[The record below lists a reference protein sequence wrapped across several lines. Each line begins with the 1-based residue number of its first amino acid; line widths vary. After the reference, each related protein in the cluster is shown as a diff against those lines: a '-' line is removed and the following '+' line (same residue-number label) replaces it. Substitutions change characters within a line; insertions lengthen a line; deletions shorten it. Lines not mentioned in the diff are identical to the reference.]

1 MTMNTDTA
9 TPETLLV
16 HGPRIELLRRQ
27 AVGMPSVFLDAP
39 GLCDLELLLGRGY
52 FPLCGYATRREYESI
67 LDDGRLPDGTVW
79 PIPITL
85 PLSGELAR
93 GLSPGD
99 AVSLRD
105 PEGFM
110 LAVLRVAETW
120 RPDLCREALAV
131 FGTDDPSRHP
141 GVERLFRRQGTWYA
155 AGGVEGVAFPQHYD
169 FRGLRRT
176 PAQTRDLFATRGWR
190 RVLGY
195 QDATPLHR
203 MHREM
208 LLTAAAEQGARLFIS
223 PLTPPSLFTEV
234 GAFPAVRCY
243 EHFVRHMPRDV
254 ALLGLTP
261 LYSRGAGPRGALLQA
276 IVNRN
281 YGCTHFLVHENH
293 DDPFPGDAPFYPPW
307 AALEALEAMGSLD
320 APEGLDAPESSESP
334 DSMDAGRGRLDIVPV
349 AVRPRRYVPAFSL
362 YLEPREIKADIE
374 SEAVSHADLTAR
386 LGRGEDIPEW
396 YAFPEVLRELLRTH
410 PTPAHLGFTLFL
422 TGLSGAGKSTLAKVL
437 SIRLLECQDR
447 PVSLLD
453 GDIVRRHLSS
463 ELTFSKE
470 HRNLNVQ
477 RIGYVASEITK
488 NRGIALCAPIAPYP
502 ESRRQAREMVS
513 RFGPF
518 IEIHIS
524 TPLSVCEQR
533 DRKGLYAK
541 ARAGIIHGVTGVDDP
556 YLPPEN
562 PELRIDTTQG
572 TPLEAAEIVLAY
584 LKARR
589 LIGK

>member
-1 MTMNTDTA
+1 MTTNKTLIA
-9 TPETLLV
+9 TPR
-16 HGPRIELLRRQ
+16 RIALLRGQ
-27 AVGMPSVFLDAP
+27 AVDMPSVFLDEQ
-39 GLCDLELLLGRGY
+39 GLRDLELLLDRGY

-85 PLSGELAR
+85 PLSGELAQ

-120 RPDLCREALAV
+120 RPDLRREALAV
-131 FGTDDPSRHP
+131 YGTDDPSRHP

-155 AGGVEGVAFPQHYD
+155 AGGVEGLAYPQHYD
-169 FRGLRRT
+169 FRALRRT
-176 PAQTRDLFATRGWR
+176 PAQTRELFARRGWR

-195 QDATPLHR
+195 QEATPLHR

-234 GAFPAVRCY
+234 GSFPTVRCY

-281 YGCTHFLVHENH
+281 YGCTHFLVHEGH
-293 DDPFPGDAPFYPPW
+293 DDPFPGDALFYPPW
-307 AALEALEAMGSLD
+307 AALEALQALQAMD
-320 APEGLDAPESSESP
+320 APDPK
-334 DSMDAGRGRLDIVPV
+334 DAGRGRLDIVPV

-362 YLEPREIKADIE
+362 YLEPREIKEDIA

-396 YAFPEVLRELLRTH
+396 YTFPEVLRELLRTH
-410 PTPAHLGFTLFL
+410 PSPARLGFTLFL

-584 LKARR
+584 LKTRG